1 MKVSSHSQS
10 CKLAHGSGAHCH
22 LCESFTSGCAF
33 VYLTVRYCIEY
44 STTVSLFQA
53 QDVRKHTNS
62 RDVAGPAKKHQ
73 ELEAQRKDKGK
84 QEEQEVTEEPV
95 RVMMG

>member
-10 CKLAHGSGAHCH
+10 RKLAHGSGAHCH

-33 VYLTVRYCIEY
+33 VYLTVRYCIEHR
-44 STTVSLFQA
+44 TTVSLFQA
-53 QDVRKHTNS
+53 QDLRKHTNS

-73 ELEAQRKDKGK
+73 ELEAQIKDKEK
-84 QEEQEVTEEPV
+84 QEVTEEPV